1 MADTNAG
8 DPRIGVTN
16 NESAATKHLVE
27 AYSETPV
34 VDEQSGRTCT
44 FCGNAG
50 FRRSRLR
57 FTDLLQLV
65 MLKFPVRCTR
75 CGQRQYV
82 AYGVASVAQPA
93 KAQSAGP
100 SPDKPGSWK
109 QFTGEVPSTL
119 THARPA
125 STMAE
130 PVAERLDDAF
140 KPGPPAHLGIPVTN
154 REPVPQPYAAPV
166 PVMQSPPRAPSP
178 PSSPA
183 QSSTPPASTP
193 SRRSDDSGIW

>member
-1 MADTNAG
+1 MAEHPAG

-27 AYSETPV
+27 AYSDAPV
-34 VDEQSGRTCT
+34 VDERLERSCT
-44 FCGNAG
+44 FCGNMG

-57 FTDLLQLV
+57 FTDLFRLLT
-65 MLKFPVRCTR
+65 LKFPVRCVR

-82 AYGVASVAQPA
+82 AYGVASMAQPA
-93 KAQSAGP
+93 KAQSIGP

-109 QFTGEVPSTL
+109 QFTEDVPSSL
-119 THARPA
+119 PHARPA
-125 STMAE
+125 STAAQ

-140 KPGPPAHLGIPVTN
+140 KPGPPAHLGVPVTST
-154 REPVPQPYAAPV
+154 PAVPSYAAPAPPPV
-166 PVMQSPPRAPSP
+166 PIVQSTPAAPSQPSSSPPPR
-178 PSSPA
+178 
-183 QSSTPPASTP
+183 TP